1 MRRKVCVPMILLL
14 LLLTACGGAE
24 NMDVGAN
31 LREPYQSMEGCT
43 MEAEISCAYE
53 NLLWTGQLRCE
64 YVPGGECNVEV
75 LAPKTIAG
83 VRAVLCEDGWQLEY
97 EDTVLAVHTLGE
109 DNLSPVTC
117 LPRLMHALQEGW
129 LLEENEE
136 SWGEIPCLRLSVD
149 ESSGDGRKIV
159 STIWLR
165 REDGTPLRG
174 EIALDGEI
182 ILKAEFTAFAFY
194 DKMDQ
199 QESVDS

>member
-1 MRRKVCVPMILLL
+1 MRRNACVPMILLL
-14 LLLTACGGAE
+14 LLLTACGEAE
-24 NMDVGAN
+24 KMDTGDR
-31 LREPYQSMEGCT
+31 LREPFQSMTGCT

-53 NLLWTGQLRCE
+53 NLLWTGQLHCD
-64 YVPGGECNVEV
+64 YVPDGECSVEV
-75 LAPKTIAG
+75 LAPQTIAG
-83 VRAVLCEDGWQLEY
+83 VRAALREDGWQLEY

-109 DNLSPVTC
+109 SSLSPVTC
-117 LPRLMHALQEGW
+117 LPRLIHALREGW

-165 REDGTPLRG
+165 REDGAPLRG

-182 ILKAEFTAFAFY
+182 ILTAEFTAFAFY
-194 DKMDQ
+194 DKIDQ
-199 QESVDS
+199 QESEDF